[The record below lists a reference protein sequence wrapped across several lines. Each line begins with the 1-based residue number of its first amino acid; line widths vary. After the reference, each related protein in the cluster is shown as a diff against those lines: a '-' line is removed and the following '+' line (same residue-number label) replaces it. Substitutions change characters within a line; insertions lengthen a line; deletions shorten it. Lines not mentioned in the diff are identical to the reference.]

1 MNNVFILLIYMNQF
15 YDHIWNIWLYIFLIY
30 FFIFFQ
36 MNFYWIL
43 CQGSPAVILWHYKNV
58 NLILAPEFHLF
69 FFYFRNFISF
79 FPCFSKTCRK
89 LQFPEFFSHFYIL
102 ILADAFTSC
111 NQLIFRPYLHH
122 FPLCLVPSLA
132 FISSSFSFCPLC
144 PLFFIHI
151 PSMLPYSVQ
160 FLYSFPFSILLLIF
174 NQVPFIPLPF
184 F

>member
-1 MNNVFILLIYMNQF
+1 MNQF
-15 YDHIWNIWLYIFLIY
+15 YDHIWNIWLYIFFDL
-30 FFIFFQ
+30 FFYIFSDE
-36 MNFYWIL
+36 FYWIL
-43 CQGSPAVILWHYKNV
+43 CQGSPAVILWRYKNV

-102 ILADAFTSC
+102 ILADAFTSY

-132 FISSSFSFCPLC
+132 FISSSFSFCPLR
-144 PLFFIHI
+144 PLFSY
-151 PSMLPYSVQ
+151 PSSLMASL
-160 FLYSFPFSILLLIF
+160 FSP
-174 NQVPFIPLPF
+174 VPLFLPF
-184 F
+184 QYFASHFQSSSLHSFAIIF

>member
-1 MNNVFILLIYMNQF
+1 MKHLTVYFSDLF
-15 YDHIWNIWLYIFLIY
+15 FYIFSDE
-30 FFIFFQ
+30 
-36 MNFYWIL
+36 FYWIL
-43 CQGSPAVILWHYKNV
+43 CQGSPAVILWRYKNV

-102 ILADAFTSC
+102 ILADAFTSY

-132 FISSSFSFCPLC
+132 FISSSFSFCPLR
-144 PLFFIHI
+144 PLFSY
-151 PSMLPYSVQ
+151 PSFKIS
-160 FLYSFPFSILLLIF
+160 SNIKILIF
-174 NQVPFIPLPF
+174 FMF
-184 F
+184 FCIDFWTCLWYN